1 MGRVDAVILASG
13 LSRRMGCNKLLLPL
27 GGSTVLGQFL
37 SGFPYDLFENVIV
50 VHGERDVAAIARRYP
65 VVLCHNHNPEAGKSH
80 SIQLGLSVSTAEDGI
95 LFAVADQP
103 MLTGGVIASL
113 IEIFYK
119 KKCQKIIVP
128 KVQGVPANPVIF
140 PATCRDELAVLQGDS
155 GGRQLLGRQPD
166 RVCYIPFASGKE
178 FCDIDTPEQY
188 HRVVAEWSLGNCKK
202 NR

>member
-27 GGSTVLGQFL
+27 GGSTVLDQFL
-37 SGFPYDLFENVIV
+37 SGFPYALFENVIV
-50 VHGERDVAAIARRYP
+50 VHGEGEVAAIARRYP
-65 VVLCHNHNPEAGKSH
+65 VVLCHNQKPEAGKSH

-103 MLTGGVIASL
+103 LLTGGVIARL
-113 IEIFYK
+113 IEMFYK

-128 KVQGVPANPVIF
+128 KVQGAPANPVVF
-140 PATCRDELAVLQGDS
+140 PTACRDELAVLQGDS
-155 GGRQLLGRQPD
+155 GGRQLLDRQPD
-166 RVCYIPFASGKE
+166 RVCYLPFASGEE
-178 FCDIDTPEQY
+178 FCDIDTPELYQ
-188 HRVVAEWSLGNCKK
+188 RVVEKWLLGNSKR